1 MFHNAVRSMRKYF
14 LVYLI
19 SFCNYIKAFRSEVSQ
34 IFSNQTLGVARVYYV
49 FLPTLFN
56 YKIVII
62 KTHEKETSICL

>member
-1 MFHNAVRSMRKYF
+1 MQLEVWGNIF
-14 LVYLI
+14 LSNIILQLH
-19 SFCNYIKAFRSEVSQ
+19 KAFRSEVSQ
-34 IFSNQTLGVARVYYV
+34 IFSDQTLGAARVYYV